1 MMDVDADVKGSG
13 RFEVATHPA
22 LGVLSRNQIR
32 ALIESSTPLVDGFLD
47 LETQLQPNGF
57 DLTLFGIHRYEG
69 RGILAVDNAGRRLP
83 SLAELPFQEDD
94 FADLEPG
101 IYHVLY
107 NEAVHLP
114 NDLMALA
121 RPRSSLNRSGV
132 TIHSAVWDAG
142 YSGRSTSLLA
152 VLNPAGFR
160 VQRNARVLQL
170 VFFSLARA
178 DESGYRGVYQGENLS
193 Q

>member
-1 MMDVDADVKGSG
+1 MDVDADVKGSG

-170 VFFSLARA
+170 VFFSLAQA